1 MRGSNS
7 RWLARGSS
15 FMAVSWRGVNIA
27 SHYNTSSKSS
37 KRAHWESSEKWQDP
51 WKAEKT
57 EARQPLSWDLREAG
71 RGILTQGKG
80 EWVRDFWRSTPPLWT
95 FAILDIGKS
104 PWPPPPG
111 PREREPPATEC
122 AEAPLKLTWNLKA
135 SDPWAVPY
143 QLPPLHK
150 GRRPGTF
157 MCPQDTTLM
166 AGKQLGAVT
175 NL

>member
-1 MRGSNS
+1 MES
-7 RWLARGSS
+7 REDRSQAATKLGPAWSR
-15 FMAVSWRGVNIA
+15 
-27 SHYNTSSKSS
+27 
-37 KRAHWESSEKWQDP
+37 
-51 WKAEKT
+51 
-57 EARQPLSWDLREAG
+57 

-95 FAILDIGKS
+95 FAILDIGKP

-111 PREREPPATEC
+111 PLEREPPATEC

-166 AGKQLGAVT
+166 AGKQLGQWLTCKTTVLKAEKQPISTTELWTGLVP
-175 NL
+175 LK